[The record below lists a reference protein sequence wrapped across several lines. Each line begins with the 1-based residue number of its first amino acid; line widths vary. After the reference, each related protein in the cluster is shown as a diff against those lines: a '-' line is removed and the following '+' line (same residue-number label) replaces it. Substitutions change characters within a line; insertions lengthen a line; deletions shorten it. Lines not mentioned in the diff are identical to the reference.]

1 MTRGAGVIVALGLEY
16 DGSAFHGFQ
25 AQRGVRTVQETLEAA
40 LSEVAGESIR
50 VTAAG
55 RTDAG
60 VHATQQVVSFS
71 TDAKRPLEAWRRGVN
86 SLMDGAVAVTWSRLA
101 ANGFNARFDALERR
115 YVYIFFESETPP
127 ALLRG
132 KVAWSR
138 QRLDDKAMSK
148 AVEGLLG
155 EQDFTSFR
163 AAGCQSNTPYRCV
176 RAASVCRRGPQVA
189 LDIAANAFLLR
200 MVRNIAGS
208 LRRVGTGE
216 EDVGYLARL
225 LALKDRTCAAP
236 TATASGLY
244 LVKVSY
250 PDFDVAYRAPPTL
263 EFVSP

>member
-1 MTRGAGVIVALGLEY
+1 MIVALGLEY
-16 DGSAFHGFQ
+16 DGGEYHGFQ
-25 AQRGVRTVQETLEAA
+25 AQRGVRTVQATLETA
-40 LSEVAGESIR
+40 LSEVAGEPIR

-71 TDAKRPLEAWRRGVN
+71 THAERPLEAWRRGVN
-86 SLMDGAVAVTWSRLA
+86 SLMDDAVSVTWSRRA
-101 ANGFNARFDALERR
+101 ADGFNARFDAIARR
-115 YVYIFFESETPP
+115 YVYIFHESETAP

-138 QRLDDKAMSK
+138 ESLDERAMSK
-148 AVEGLLG
+148 AAESLLG

-176 RAASVCRRGPQVA
+176 RAASVYRRGSQVI

-208 LRRVGTGE
+208 LRVVGLGA
-216 EDVGYLARL
+216 EDHGYLARL
-225 LALKDRTCAAP
+225 LACKDRTRAAP
-236 TATASGLY
+236 TAAAQGLY
-244 LVKVSY
+244 LVQVGYS
-250 PDFDVAYRAPPTL
+250 DFDLAYRPPPTL
-263 EFVSP
+263 EIV

>member
-1 MTRGAGVIVALGLEY
+1 MTVALGLEY

-25 AQRGVRTVQETLEAA
+25 AQRGVPTVQQSLEAA
-40 LSEVAGESIR
+40 LTEVADEPIR

-55 RTDAG
+55 RTDTG

-71 TDAKRPLEAWRRGVN
+71 TRASRPVEAWRRGVN
-86 SLMDGAVAVTWSRLA
+86 SLLEDTVAVTWVRLA
-101 ANGFNARFDALERR
+101 ADGFNARFDAVERR
-115 YVYIFFESETPP
+115 YVYVFRESETAP

-138 QRLDDKAMSK
+138 ERLDEVAMSK
-148 AVEGLLG
+148 AVECLPG

-176 RAASVCRRGPQVA
+176 RAASVFRRGNQVV

-208 LRRVGTGE
+208 LRRVGLGE
-216 EDVGYLARL
+216 EDSGYLARL
-225 LALKDRTCAAP
+225 LACRDRTRAAP
-236 TATASGLY
+236 TAAAGGLY
-244 LVKVSY
+244 LVQVKY
-250 PDFDVAYRAPPTL
+250 PDFDAAYRPPPTL
-263 EFVSP
+263 ESA

>member
-1 MTRGAGVIVALGLEY
+1 MIVALGLEY

-71 TDAKRPLEAWRRGVN
+71 TAAERPLEAWRRGVN
-86 SLMDGAVAVTWSRLA
+86 SLMDGAVAVTWSRFA
-101 ANGFNARFDALERR
+101 KTGFNARFDALARR
-115 YVYIFFESETPP
+115 YVYIFHESETPP

-138 QRLDDKAMSK
+138 EHLDEKAMSK
-148 AVEGLLG
+148 AAESLLG

-163 AAGCQSNTPYRCV
+163 AAGCQSSTPYRCV
-176 RAASVCRRGPQVA
+176 RAVSVCRCGSQVA
-189 LDIAANAFLLR
+189 LDITANAFLLR

-208 LRRVGTGE
+208 LRRVGLGE
-216 EDVGYLARL
+216 EDTDYLAQL
-225 LALKDRTCAAP
+225 IALKDRTCAAP
-236 TATASGLY
+236 TAAAAGLY
-244 LVKVSY
+244 LVEVSY
-250 PDFDVAYRAPPTL
+250 PDFDVGYRPPPTL
-263 EFVSP
+263 EFSSP